1 MNESE
6 TTGANTGERPESLPD
21 PTSEPMA
28 KTSPAPETERVFIGT
43 GVFWGLVV
51 GLLLAAV
58 LIFLAAQNTDKVT
71 INFLA
76 WEYSTPLIAVILVVL
91 LAGVVLDELAGLVYR
106 ARRRHTLTDRR
117 ELKRLQKKRNS

>member
-58 LIFLAAQNTDKVT
+58 LIILAAQNTDKVT

-91 LAGVVLDELAGLVYR
+91 LAGHEGVIR